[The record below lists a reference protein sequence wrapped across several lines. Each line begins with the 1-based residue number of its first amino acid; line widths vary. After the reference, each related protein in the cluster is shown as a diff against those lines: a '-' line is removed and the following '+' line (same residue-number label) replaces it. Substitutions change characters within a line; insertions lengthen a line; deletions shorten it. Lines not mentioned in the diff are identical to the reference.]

1 MGRDTEIKKREE
13 LMNTLLVRFDIPPE
27 EDDHKVELPTRNEA
41 ILILQRNERARQ
53 SRQRATFM
61 KQLRE
66 QEALALQ
73 GGAPEP
79 SEKMPRMDTEMAAL
93 VIQKIFRG
101 YKTRLASIRADKQEL
116 IFLRM
121 AADDLDGEDV
131 AEALE
136 KETRERRKHKQK
148 EYKRLY
154 TEHTDQMR
162 VQLYDE
168 EGPEIKEDIST
179 AVSTWYFKYRVKFRD
194 WPAELGDYY
203 DPEKNG
209 ENMPAEL
216 PEEDAGKKKKKE
228 KKKKKGGKKKKKKD
242 DDGDA
247 FEESQFVRK
256 IQEATV
262 KYQQAWERKEEKDN
276 FEQKHDPQ
284 LIRTALMPETI
295 DKVKKETLVALLPEL
310 EQ

>member
-1 MGRDTEIKKREE
+1 MG
-13 LMNTLLVRFDIPPE
+13 
-27 EDDHKVELPTRNEA
+27 VELPTRNEA

-66 QEALALQ
+66 QEALAYA

-79 SEKMPRMDTEMAAL
+79 TEKMPRMDTEMAAL

-121 AADDLDGEDV
+121 AADDLDGEDY
-131 AEALE
+131 AEQLE
-136 KETRERRKHKQK
+136 KETRQRRKHKQK
-148 EYKRLY
+148 EYQRLY
-154 TEHTDQMR
+154 KEHTDQMR
-162 VQLYDE
+162 VQLYEE

-194 WPAELGDYY
+194 WPAELADYY

-209 ENMPAEL
+209 ENMPAEM
-216 PEEDAGKKKKKE
+216 PDDDAGAGKKKEKKKKE
-228 KKKKKGGKKKKKKD
+228 KKKKD
-242 DDGDA
+242 DDGDT
-247 FEESQFVRK
+247 FEESQFVQK
-256 IQEATV
+256 IQ
-262 KYQQAWERKEEKDN
+262 
-276 FEQKHDPQ
+276 
-284 LIRTALMPETI
+284 
-295 DKVKKETLVALLPEL
+295 
-310 EQ
+310 